1 MKRRYSRVT
10 AHALFHAAL
19 ITLLLGGCQ
28 TVSERPVTAAT
39 STSPLTP
46 PPSAPRL
53 PAPLWYSGQ
62 QLVQVG
68 AWIGY
73 GEGDTLAEAKQAAR
87 ADLSRTIQSQV
98 TSQITIERQQHQG
111 EVVVTARSAVE
122 ELSRAQFSELQT
134 LRSEAINQRFYVA
147 LAYDNRP
154 LWQRLEPLLTA
165 AAAPPEHSVQELFSA
180 SPLQQQLQRHYG
192 YGSYRPN
199 APLTLSHD
207 GNGYRL
213 HAADQHVGV
222 RQREV
227 ALLLP
232 PTQLSP
238 QLGLRLE
245 PQLTNYPPEQ
255 LFQVVLQP
263 AISGYL
269 SLIQIFG
276 SGATVLNLANQPVTT
291 AALSLRYP
299 DPKRYEGL
307 ITELP
312 AGQSETRVVH
322 LALICHQPRDLSRFS
337 ALSSEVGQQ
346 PQSFLLGELPALLQ
360 GCHWSALSQRIGR

>member
-1 MKRRYSRVT
+1 MRGYPRPII
-10 AHALFHAAL
+10 ALLLLAAL
-19 ITLLLGGCQ
+19 ISGCQ
-28 TVSERPVTAAT
+28 T
-39 STSPLTP
+39 
-46 PPSAPRL
+46 L
-53 PAPLWYSGQ
+53 PEAVRDTAPLWYSRQ
-62 QLVQVG
+62 QLVQAG

-73 GEGDTLAEAKQAAR
+73 GEGATLAEAKQAAR
-87 ADLSRTIQSQV
+87 ADLSRTLQSQV

-134 LRSEAINQRFYVA
+134 LRSEAINPRFYVA

-154 LWQRLEPLLTA
+154 LWQRLAPLLTA
-165 AAAPPEHSVQELFSA
+165 AANAAAPPEQSVQELFSA

-307 ITELP
+307 MTELP